1 MRLGIVES
9 IPLVDSWAIVIK
21 EFRIGLDLPSA
32 IGAILCSGKSPGA
45 ALILADM
52 AT

>member
-21 EFRIGLDLPSA
+21 EFSIGLDLPLGLV
-32 IGAILCSGKSPGA
+32 IVPT
-45 ALILADM
+45 LIAADM